1 MALFYGS
8 MTADSRS
15 TVFENMKLSLQN
27 MKNMEVGKRQ
37 FLQDNPSVECVKLKS
52 GKISFRTRYTI
63 LGKRKYASICRFDP
77 QNTDATI
84 TALRHKINEVRN
96 KIDLGEDPQAEK
108 LKRAAEVEIDRVRV
122 ENQRTMG
129 EVADEWLECAVM
141 KGEGRKPPRQNK
153 PQKDTR
159 LESAVVSDMP
169 DRMREIPIEEFTRSD
184 LLDIVLP
191 VYKEHPNM
199 GNKIKGCYVR
209 IFKFACKQRDYISPS
224 HMAGVTADLPTYKS
238 TPRTTTSKG
247 RPATL
252 WQPKQRGL
260 LKAWLDEFDRSDL
273 SISRKGALYFVLLGQ
288 RRTETSKIHMDNIDV
303 SETGEREWWNL
314 LDTETKNNEPHRVF
328 IPPSFRKYLVHEKG
342 WAFPSSQRGIKT
354 NPRTIYGDF
363 KAIAER
369 VGLGDFTLHDLR
381 RTFSTFVSLNFS
393 EELMHRL
400 TNHKPDGLTKTY
412 SVADLYRYDDKKIEI
427 FTAWEKELAS
437 IRRGQGQNVVSF
449 VSGSS
454 NQKFLSQA
462 SR

>member
-1 MALFYGS
+1 MKL
-8 MTADSRS
+8 THKNLR
-15 TVFENMKLSLQN
+15 NMKP
-27 MKNMEVGKRQ
+27 G
-37 FLQDNPSVECVKLKS
+37 VKVYFGEYTGLEARKS
-52 GKISFRTRYTI
+52 GLGIVSFRFRYTFD
-63 LGKRKYASICRFDP
+63 GSRKYVPVCKFDP
-77 QNTDATI
+77 LNNHETMDG
-84 TALRHKINEVRN
+84 LRSGIQKIHRD
-96 KIDLGEDPQAEK
+96 IHLGLDPQAER
-108 LKRAAEVEIDRVRV
+108 LKRAAEVEIERVRV
-122 ENQRTMG
+122 DNQRTMG
-129 EVADEWLECAVM
+129 EVAEEWLECAVM
-141 KGEGRKPPRQNK
+141 RGEGRKPPRQNK

-159 LESAVVSDMP
+159 LESAVVSDIP
-169 DRMREIPIEEFTRSD
+169 DRIREIPIEEFTRAD
-184 LLDIVLP
+184 LLDIILP
-191 VYKEHPNM
+191 ICKEHPNM

-328 IPPSFRKYLVHEKG
+328 IPPSFRKYLVHERG

-363 KAIAER
+363 KDIAER

-381 RTFSTFVSLNFS
+381 RTFSTFVSLNYS
-393 EELMHRL
+393 DELMHRL

-412 SVADLYRYDDKKIEI
+412 SVADLYRFDDKKIEI
-427 FTAWEKELAS
+427 FTAWEKELAA
-437 IRRGQGQNVVSF
+437 IRLGRLHNVIPF
-449 VSGSS
+449 DSS
-454 NQKFLSQA
+454 ATKQEFLSQA